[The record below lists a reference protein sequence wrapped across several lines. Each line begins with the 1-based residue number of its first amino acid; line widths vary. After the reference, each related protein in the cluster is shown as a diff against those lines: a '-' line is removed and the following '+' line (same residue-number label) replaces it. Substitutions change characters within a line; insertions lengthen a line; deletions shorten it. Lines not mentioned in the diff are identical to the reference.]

1 MSKLGAIVL
10 TAAICLPLGAV
21 LANRASADAIVQSID
36 DPPAGRHFDRAQQA
50 LHVASRE
57 IAASERADEDV
68 WRDNGSHARPAK
80 ESIENATRV
89 VDRAVAWTFTYG
101 EGDRGPM
108 YVRLIDGRFIISP
121 RRAVL
126 VP

>member
-50 LHVASRE
+50 LHVASHE
-57 IAASERADEDV
+57 IVASERADEDV
-68 WRDNGSHARPAK
+68 WRDNGSHAKPPK
-80 ESIENATRV
+80 EAIDNAVRV
-89 VDRAVAWTFTYG
+89 VDRAAAGASTYSPD
-101 EGDRGPM
+101 DRPA
-108 YVRLIDGRFIISP
+108 P
-121 RRAVL
+121 
-126 VP
+126 